1 MTLIEIPVDLFECKI
16 EGKNFLYVQCG
27 SADLALGAGIA
38 AQFNKHFDVRNKA
51 REKKEEVYVGKC
63 IITHP
68 GPVATLITK
77 EKYWK
82 KPDYN
87 TLRLALIALKKET
100 IEKRTEMLIM
110 PHIGCGLD
118 RLDWGKVKD
127 VLWDT
132 FKDMNI
138 CIIVCGGPSLSA

>member
-1 MTLIEIPVDLFECKI
+1 MTLIEIPVDLFKCKI

-27 SADLALGAGIA
+27 SADLALGKGIA

-51 REKKEEVYVGKC
+51 REKDKGVWVGSC
-63 IITHP
+63 ITTYP
-68 GPVATLITK
+68 GPVTTLITK
-77 EKYWK
+77 EKYWQ
-82 KPDYN
+82 KPKYD

-100 IEKRTEMLIM
+100 IEKRIEMLIM

-118 RLDWGKVKD
+118 RLDWDKVKD
-127 VLWDT
+127 ILWDT

-138 CIIVCGGPSLSA
+138 CIIACGGPSLSA

>member
-1 MTLIEIPVDLFECKI
+1 M
-16 EGKNFLYVQCG
+16 
-27 SADLALGAGIA
+27 
-38 AQFNKHFDVRNKA
+38 
-51 REKKEEVYVGKC
+51 GKC

-82 KPDYN
+82 KPDYD

-100 IEKRTEMLIM
+100 IEKRIEMLVM
-110 PHIGCGLD
+110 PRIGCGLD

-138 CIIVCGGPSLSA
+138 CIIACGGPSLSA